1 MKNDIRNL
9 FTLFLYSSIEILKFS
24 QSSSKQ
30 HPKRG
35 EYVRRNRMA
44 EVMKLKI
51 QSYQFKIYFKT
62 NAPQEKKT
70 VLCRISTVFW
80 S

>member
-1 MKNDIRNL
+1 M
-9 FTLFLYSSIEILKFS
+9 KFS

-62 NAPQEKKT
+62 TAPQEKKT
-70 VLCRISTVFW
+70 SVVSNFDYLLVLKYMLL
-80 S
+80 

>member
-1 MKNDIRNL
+1 M
-9 FTLFLYSSIEILKFS
+9 KFS

-35 EYVRRNRMA
+35 EYVRRNRTA

-62 NAPQEKKT
+62 NAPQEKKQCCVEFRLSFGLEIRAPLT
-70 VLCRISTVFW
+70 
-80 S
+80 